1 MSSVLSGYRH
11 TDTIDVIG
19 TNGDFCRISH
29 DDLTWGPVLAPGS
42 TGLFEMPVQTNWGSY
57 GFGQFYQS
65 WKPKRRDVVWTIHI
79 VNPQTGS
86 RLDQDAELWHIIYSR
101 WRAMF
106 RMGGVV
112 TVVYTSMDGERR
124 LEVRTVQEPKPFSA
138 QSFEGGD
145 PHRWAYGSIVQT
157 MAAELPFY
165 VGAPDTYALEF
176 TGAGDFWGNLPF
188 HNPSTV
194 DIGPEWELTHGA
206 KYVLPDYS
214 FGSEIY
220 GRGIMDAGKTVPTPT
235 IVEGDGSVSVFTRP
249 DKETYISE
257 NETPVGLRAAGKD
270 FEYPIPP
277 GMGTSSAKSPNP
289 GCVVRAMGV
298 TDGCAIKLTLPR
310 WYAEPFSTPLVV

>member
-1 MSSVLSGYRH
+1 MLTGYRH

-19 TNGDFCRISH
+19 VNGDFCRISH

-42 TGLFEMPVQTNWGSY
+42 TGLFEMPIQTNWGSY

-65 WKPKRRDVVWTIHI
+65 WKPKRRDVVWTVNIH
-79 VNPQTGS
+79 NPQTGS
-86 RLDQDAELWHIIYSR
+86 LLDQDAELWHIIYSR

-106 RMGGVV
+106 SP
-112 TVVYTSMDGERR
+112 TKEATIIYTSLDGERR
-124 LEVRTVQEPKPFSA
+124 LGLRTLQEPKPFSS
-138 QSFEGGD
+138 QNFEGGD
-145 PHRWAYGSIVQT
+145 PHRWAFGSIVQT

-165 VGAPDTYALEF
+165 VGAPDTYAIEF
-176 TGAGDFWGNLPF
+176 TGAGNFWGNLPF

-194 DIGPEWELTHGA
+194 DIWPEWELTHGA
-206 KYVLPDYS
+206 KYILPDYS

-220 GRGIMDAGKTVPTPT
+220 GRAIMDAGKTVPTPM
-235 IVEGDGSVSVFTRP
+235 ILEGDGSVSVFTRP

-289 GCVVRAMGV
+289 GCVVRATGV